1 MLIEI
6 PHLKHL
12 KLKIENQIEMKWY
25 STTQIE
31 VRDGTAE
38 HFPDRLRGAA
48 GEAEHA
54 LEGPLEV
61 GIAEGVEDG
70 VKRRVEVAEPDGG
83 GE

>member
-1 MLIEI
+1 M
-6 PHLKHL
+6 KHL